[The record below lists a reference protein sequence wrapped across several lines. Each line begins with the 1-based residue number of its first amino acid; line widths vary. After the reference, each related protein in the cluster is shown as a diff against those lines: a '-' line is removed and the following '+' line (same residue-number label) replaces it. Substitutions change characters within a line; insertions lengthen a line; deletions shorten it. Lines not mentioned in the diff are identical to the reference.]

1 MGRASGGVKSYIS
14 PGPGGSSTLAVP
26 VLFPC
31 GLAGA
36 VKATDGVLNGTSSAT
51 HTSAAC
57 HKTHGNCKKNNAVAV
72 ARSELL
78 APQQQDFDLNLK
90 AKKGWALH
98 PDFA

>member
-1 MGRASGGVKSYIS
+1 M
-14 PGPGGSSTLAVP
+14 GPGGSSTLAVP

-57 HKTHGNCKKNNAVAV
+57 RKKQGNCKKKKAVAV
-72 ARSELL
+72 ARSELSS
-78 APQQQDFDLNLK
+78 PQQQDFDLSLK
-90 AKKGWALH
+90 AKNGWALH
-98 PDFA
+98 PDYA

>member
-1 MGRASGGVKSYIS
+1 M
-14 PGPGGSSTLAVP
+14 P

-36 VKATDGVLNGTSSAT
+36 VKATDGVRNGTGSAT

-57 HKTHGNCKKNNAVAV
+57 NKKHGNCKVRKAVAV

-90 AKKGWALH
+90 AKNGWALH

>member
-1 MGRASGGVKSYIS
+1 MKSYIS

-57 HKTHGNCKKNNAVAV
+57 NKKHGNCKKKNAVAV

-78 APQQQDFDLNLK
+78 APQQQAFDLNLK
-90 AKKGWALH
+90 EKSGGWALH

>member
-1 MGRASGGVKSYIS
+1 MKSYIS

-57 HKTHGNCKKNNAVAV
+57 RKKQGNCKKRKAMAV
-72 ARSELL
+72 ARSELSS
-78 APQQQDFDLNLK
+78 PQQQDFDLSLK
-90 AKKGWALH
+90 AKNGWALH
-98 PDFA
+98 PDYA